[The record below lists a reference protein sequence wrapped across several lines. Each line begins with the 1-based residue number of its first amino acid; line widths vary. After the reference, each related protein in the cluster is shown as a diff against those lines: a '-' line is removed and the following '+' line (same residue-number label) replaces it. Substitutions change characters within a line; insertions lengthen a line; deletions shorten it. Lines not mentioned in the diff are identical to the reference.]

1 MEVGPEGPEEV
12 TMSTMLTLEKWQTNY
27 LDFVQQVEEPV
38 VRFTGRMAGSIAPY
52 VPEQPAAMK
61 SMPTMPEL
69 VESGLKFR
77 KRMVD
82 QQTLFVRHMMK
93 AMHPVIE
100 KFETERP
107 AAPAPKPHVEHKPVA
122 RTVPR
127 RTTKAA

>member
-1 MEVGPEGPEEV
+1 
-12 TMSTMLTLEKWQTNY
+12 MSTMLTLEKWQADY
-27 LDFVQQVEEPV
+27 IGFVQQVEEPV
-38 VRFTGRMAGSIAPY
+38 VRFAGRVAGSVAPY
-52 VPEQPAAMK
+52 VPEKPAVLR
-61 SMPTMPEL
+61 SMPAVTEL

-100 KFETERP
+100 KFEAERP
-107 AAPAPKPHVEHKPVA
+107 ADSAPKPHVEHKPVA

>member
-1 MEVGPEGPEEV
+1 
-12 TMSTMLTLEKWQTNY
+12 MSTMLTLEKWQADY
-27 LDFVQQVEEPV
+27 IDFVQHVEEPV
-38 VRFTGRMAGSIAPY
+38 VRFAGRVADSVAPY
-52 VPEQPAAMK
+52 VPERPEVMR
-61 SMPTMPEL
+61 SMPAMTEL

-77 KRMVD
+77 TRMVD
-82 QQTLFVRHMMK
+82 QQTRFVRHMMK

-100 KFETERP
+100 KLETEHA